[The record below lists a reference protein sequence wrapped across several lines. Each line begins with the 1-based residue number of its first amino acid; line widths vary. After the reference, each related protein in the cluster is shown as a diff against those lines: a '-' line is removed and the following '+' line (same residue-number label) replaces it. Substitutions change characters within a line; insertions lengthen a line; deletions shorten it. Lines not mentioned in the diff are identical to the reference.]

1 MSYNNNTIAKTKGTS
16 KMTCENCV
24 TNIPEGQKFC
34 TGCGAQVGEERE
46 KSIFTRD
53 LASGVRNK
61 TWSKM
66 AKVVVGIVIVA
77 VAAYC
82 VYCKKSKEDVNELAK
97 QILESGL
104 PESFRDNDLGDVLEV
119 ISVTDVT
126 LLKKSGNEYAGLANV
141 KLRAKKPPFSQRT
154 FRYDLKGIYD
164 GTELLLEFKPQES
177 QADKLIEFVTTASE

>member
-1 MSYNNNTIAKTKGTS
+1 
-16 KMTCENCV
+16 MTCENCGA
-24 TNIPEGQKFC
+24 NIPEGQKFC
-34 TGCGAQVGEERE
+34 TGCGAQAGEEGE

-53 LASGVRNK
+53 LAAGVRNK
-61 TWSKM
+61 TWFKI

-119 ISVTDVT
+119 IDITDVT
-126 LLKKSGNEYAGLANV
+126 LLKKSGNEYAGIANV
-141 KLRAKKPPFSQRT
+141 ELRAKKHPLSQKTFS
-154 FRYDLKGIYD
+154 YELKGTYD

-177 QADKLIEFVTTASE
+177 QLEKFIEFVTTASE